1 MLLSAYCGRSYSKF
15 AALIIGFATTMP
27 YQPNQPFRVMGSDV
41 VMIKEGG
48 QLYYFPDEKLL
59 FMNGFNWADVQDCA
73 SVPFR
78 LEAPHNLEGLLPSK
92 FFAAR
97 NNKRAVANSYLM
109 PGMRGVEI
117 GAGPYPHPLPPNV
130 DCDYY
135 DKRASSELETYFGT
149 DASVN
154 SLAIETL
161 EYANNYDFLI
171 AHHCLEHC
179 VNPVQTLIEWQAS
192 LKQTALACISV
203 PDASRTYDRDRI
215 VAPIDH
221 HLFDYAFDRQINEYD
236 NRIHVHEFVFSW
248 RNDPYFGPMS
258 KEDLATS
265 TFKAATMPG
274 GDCHWHAW
282 NLQALIDVIDF
293 AAYFSNRRVT
303 FLETYSASEQD
314 SSGSLN
320 DALVVYALTP
330 GWHDFYSESNRKVL
344 DKFRKRIGTI
354 HSKLATVT
362 IP

>member
-1 MLLSAYCGRSYSKF
+1 
-15 AALIIGFATTMP
+15 
-27 YQPNQPFRVMGSDV
+27 MGSDV

-135 DKRASSELETYFGT
+135 DKRASSELETYFVT

-203 PDASRTYDRDRI
+203 PDASRTYD
-215 VAPIDH
+215 
-221 HLFDYAFDRQINEYD
+221 L
-236 NRIHVHEFVFSW
+236 
-248 RNDPYFGPMS
+248 
-258 KEDLATS
+258 
-265 TFKAATMPG
+265 
-274 GDCHWHAW
+274 
-282 NLQALIDVIDF
+282 
-293 AAYFSNRRVT
+293 
-303 FLETYSASEQD
+303 
-314 SSGSLN
+314 
-320 DALVVYALTP
+320 
-330 GWHDFYSESNRKVL
+330 
-344 DKFRKRIGTI
+344 
-354 HSKLATVT
+354 
-362 IP
+362 